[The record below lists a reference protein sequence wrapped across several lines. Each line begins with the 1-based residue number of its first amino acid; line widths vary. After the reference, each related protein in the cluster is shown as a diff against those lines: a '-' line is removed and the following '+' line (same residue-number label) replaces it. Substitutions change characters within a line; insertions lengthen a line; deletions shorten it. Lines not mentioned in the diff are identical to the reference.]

1 MLILVAIV
9 GISLLIVV
17 HEAGH
22 YVTARAFGMRVLR
35 FSIGFGPS
43 LVRYQ
48 PKGSDTVFQIGAIPF
63 LAYVLIAGMN
73 PAEKVDP
80 DDPGLYANKGIF
92 ARIATIFAGS
102 FANYLAASIMI
113 FLLGIVSWPSEE
125 PVSPVVVGE
134 VLKSMPAAKAGIKP
148 GDVIVE
154 VNGKRIERFEQ
165 LQEATRPRVG
175 QGTKYVVQR
184 QGEIITMSVTPVRNV
199 GGHGMIG
206 VGPRV
211 KRTYVRLPVGDAVIN
226 AAILPLKISLLNLAG
241 LAKMMSSGSTEGLT
255 GPLGMGKLV
264 VEQAEKGV
272 ADFVWIL
279 IVISVALGMLNL
291 LPFPALDGGRLVF
304 LGFEL
309 VLKKRPNEKVEAL
322 IHSVGLL
329 FLLGL
334 MVMVT
339 VQDCGRYF

>member
-1 MLILVAIV
+1 MILIAIV

-22 YVTARAFGMRVLR
+22 YFTARAFGMRVIR
-35 FSIGFGPS
+35 FSIGFGPP

-48 PKGSDTVFQIGAIPF
+48 PRGSDTVFQIGVIPF

-80 DDPGLYANKGIF
+80 EDPGLYANKGIF

-102 FANYLAASIMI
+102 FANYLAASVMI
-113 FLLGIVSWPSEE
+113 FLLALFSWPSEV
-125 PVSPVVVGE
+125 PLSPVVVGE
-134 VLKSMPAAKAGIKP
+134 VLKSTPAERAGIEP

-165 LQEATRPRVG
+165 LQKATRPRAG
-175 QGTKYVVQR
+175 KSTAYVVKR
-184 QGEIITMSVTPVRNV
+184 EGKRLEMTITPVKSRQ
-199 GGHGMIG
+199 GHGMIG
-206 VGPRV
+206 VAPKG
-211 KRTYVRLPVGDAVIN
+211 KRIYVQLPIGEAALRAAVY
-226 AAILPLKISLLNLAG
+226 PLEITLINLAG
-241 LAKMMSSGSTEGLT
+241 LGKMLSSGSTEGLT

-291 LPFPALDGGRLVF
+291 LPFPALDGGRLFF
-304 LGFEL
+304 LGVEL
-309 VLKKRPNEKVEAL
+309 VLRKRPNEKLEAL
-322 IHSVGLL
+322 IHSMGLL